1 MPASYRPRATRGGFG
16 PPLRVFALLLVGILG
31 ADLVVPAA
39 AQERGTPPPTPSG
52 TYRRPL
58 HNDPSTLDPLRVSDT
73 YGRSVAEQIFDGL
86 VQYDQT
92 LTVMP
97 ALARYWKASRDGLVW
112 TFTLRQGVRFHH
124 GRELTSED
132 VVFSLTRL
140 LDPKVPFG
148 ATDFFS
154 TIRGAREYREGRTP
168 GVTGLRALD
177 RYTVEVSL
185 TEALTPFVSLLAM
198 GHTKIVPKDIVEQQG
213 AAFGMQPVGTG
224 AFRFARWDRG
234 KEIVLTANL
243 EYYGG
248 APRLARV
255 VFRIFPG
262 ETSDLM
268 CQEFEQGHIEES
280 PVPPLCRSKIND
292 PRYQFVRRPTF
303 SVRFYGLNTRFRP
316 LHDVRVRQAIAH
328 AVDREGILQQIFA
341 DRFQPAPGIFPPG
354 MPGYT
359 KQVKGTAYA
368 PARSREL
375 LRIAGYPDGRGIPP
389 IPIWSSVKSP
399 RIERELDTVKTQL
412 AAVGIRTE
420 VKYETDWPTFSRLLA
435 EGKLPMFLY
444 AWHADAPDPDSFLF
458 PLFYSRSA
466 RNVTGYASPAVDQ
479 LLIQARRE
487 PDYAR
492 RIELYKRI
500 EPILVEEAPVV
511 PVWHYD
517 FERLFQGYV
526 RSVEVSGLGDAYI
539 PLRKVW
545 LEERK

>member
-1 MPASYRPRATRGGFG
+1 MRALALFLVTVLGDGFAAPA
-16 PPLRVFALLLVGILG
+16 V
-31 ADLVVPAA
+31 
-39 AQERGTPPPTPSG
+39 AQERGTPPVTPSG

-58 HNDPSTLDPLRVSDT
+58 HNDPATLDPLRVSDT

-168 GVTGLRALD
+168 GVSGLRALD
-177 RYTVEVSL
+177 RYMVEVSL

-198 GHTKIVPKDIVEQQG
+198 GHTKIVPKDLVEQQG
-213 AAFGMQPVGTG
+213 AAFGMHPVGTG
-224 AFRFARWDRG
+224 AFRFGRWDRG
-234 KEIVLTANL
+234 KEIVLTANPD
-243 EYYGG
+243 YYGG
-248 APRLARV
+248 APRLARL

-268 CQEFEQGHIEES
+268 CQEFAQGHLEES
-280 PVPPLCRSKIND
+280 PVPPLCRGKTND

-341 DRFQPAPGIFPPG
+341 DRFQPALGIFPPG

-359 KQVKGTAYA
+359 KQVKGTPYA

-375 LRIAGYPDGRGIPP
+375 LRIAGYPEGRGIPL
-389 IPIWSSVKSP
+389 IPLWSSVKSP

-420 VKYETDWPTFSRLLA
+420 VRYETDWPTFSKLLA

-466 RNVTGYASPAVDQ
+466 RNVTGYASPTVDQ

-487 PDYAR
+487 PDYPR